1 MTLLLA
7 PTRVH
12 TDGSRVLA
20 QCQPCGQT
28 LHLRDG
34 FDRDIALG
42 TFFRYH
48 PNSTLAVHRADEPAG
63 WSICDPDGHAS
74 GGRDRRQAG

>member
-7 PTRVH
+7 PTGVH

-34 FDRDIALG
+34 VDRDIALG
-42 TFFRYH
+42 SSFRYH
-48 PNSTLAVHRADEPAG
+48 PNSTLAVHRADAPAG
-63 WSICDPDGHAS
+63 WSICNPDDHA
-74 GGRDRRQAG
+74 RDGAARRQAG